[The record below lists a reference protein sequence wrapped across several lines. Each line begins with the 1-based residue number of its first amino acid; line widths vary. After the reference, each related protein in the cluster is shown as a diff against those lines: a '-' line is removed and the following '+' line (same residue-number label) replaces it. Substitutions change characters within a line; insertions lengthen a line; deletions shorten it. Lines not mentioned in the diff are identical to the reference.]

1 MAGWPLTDRER
12 WRSKSVRFYFGRMRK
27 ALFTLILVIGNLC
40 LLGQDQRRIV
50 FHVSGAENQRLFL
63 ANYYGNKLFYTDSA
77 MADASG
83 TATFQRSGGY
93 RTGVYALLRGNA
105 YVTFLVNEP
114 ELELATAAGDLR
126 GQFVVQRSAENQ
138 LFLDYLRFVNT
149 QGNVKNDLERKQ
161 LSTTDPAAI
170 KTFKR
175 EAARVD
181 QSIAGYQRDF
191 VTQHSGTLAAVVVG
205 LEMAPEEKV
214 LIGRDGTM
222 DSAATA
228 FHKRAHYW
236 DNTDL
241 HNSNL
246 VRIPA
251 FQNKL
256 DEYFSL
262 AVANEPDSI
271 NTAADEL
278 IGRVSKSDDLFK
290 LILSRL
296 TDRYNDPEVL
306 GNDAVFVHLA
316 QTYYCP
322 ANGSA
327 TRATWKSKEE
337 LKSLCERASKEAP
350 LVLGAKAQELI
361 LPDTTGRKW
370 IKLSEVPDEWT
381 LVIFWSPHCSHCVS
395 ALPEIHKQYKEKL
408 QPLGLQ
414 VYAVAEA
421 SDSLLTADWKAFVRK
436 NQLDWINVGLSSNVL
451 KDIKKNRSKYVPG
464 ITTEESLNYQNSW
477 NALNTPTFYLLDKE
491 KRVAGKRMT
500 PDQIVELINKRKAKE
515 ARKR

>member
-1 MAGWPLTDRER
+1 
-12 WRSKSVRFYFGRMRK
+12 MRK
-27 ALFTLILVIGNLC
+27 ALFTLILLMGSLC
-40 LLGQDQRRIV
+40 LFGQDQRRIV
-50 FHVSGAENQRLFL
+50 FHVIGAENQWLFL
-63 ANYYGNKLFYTDSA
+63 ANYYGNKLFYTDST

-83 TATFQRSGGY
+83 TATFQRASGY

-126 GQFVVQRSAENQ
+126 GQFIVKRSTENQ
-138 LFLDYLRFVNT
+138 FYLDYMRFLNI
-149 QGNVKNDLERKQ
+149 QGNVKNDLERKR
-161 LSTTDPAAI
+161 LNTTDPAAI
-170 KTFKR
+170 KTFEK

-191 VTQHSGTLAAVVVG
+191 VAQHKGTLVAVMVG
-205 LEMAPEEKV
+205 LEMAPEEKMF
-214 LIGRDGTM
+214 IGRDGGM

-228 FHKRAHYW
+228 FHRRTHYW
-236 DNTDL
+236 DNTEL
-241 HNSNL
+241 RNSDL

-262 AVANEPDSI
+262 AVAHEPDSI
-271 NTAADEL
+271 NAAADEL
-278 IGRVSKSDDLFK
+278 LVRVSKSDELFK

-316 QTYYCP
+316 QAYYCP
-322 ANGSA
+322 ANGG
-327 TRATWKSKEE
+327 TGRAAWKTKDE
-337 LKSLCERASKEAP
+337 LRSLCERARKEAP

-421 SDSLLTADWKAFVRK
+421 SDSLLTADWKAFVH
-436 NQLDWINVGLSSNVL
+436 NHQLDWINVGLSSDVL
-451 KDIKKNRSKYVPG
+451 KDIKKNRGKYVPG

-500 PDQIVELINKRKAKE
+500 PDQIIELINKRKAKE
-515 ARKR
+515 DRKR